1 MSALPPIAD
10 IRPSDRD
17 VCWLFDYLIGAG
29 LKRLRHRQAKCL
41 GGFQIDDEFV
51 FVRSPRRQRRPR
63 QARGKTKQRSGD
75 GDQLGHRPVVV
86 RQRHAARFRDAAAVG
101 NKTAR
106 DAVAVRDELC
116 TNGHGVVHTGLLV
129 FRRAGRGDDGCE
141 SKAKRCKRQCG
152 ADFHGTLPIYGI
164 GAPDR
169 ALRLSGIGREGNEK
183 GSRKFR
189 LAIVRRANKRHWMN
203 HSATFPG
210 IGTKITSSRSVCWT
224 DH

>member
-1 MSALPPIAD
+1 MLLRERTYPGLGIIEPCLPLP
-10 IRPSDRD
+10 
-17 VCWLFDYLIGAG
+17 
-29 LKRLRHRQAKCL
+29 AKAPF
-41 GGFQIDDEFV
+41 GSQIDDQLV

-75 GDQLGHRPVVV
+75 GDQLGWRRHRPVVV

-116 TNGHGVVHTGLLV
+116 TNGHGIVHTGLLV
-129 FRRAGRGDDGCE
+129 FRRAGRGDDGYE
-141 SKAKRCKRQCG
+141 SKAKRCERQCG

-169 ALRLSGIGREGNEK
+169 ALRLSGLDEREMK
-183 GSRKFR
+183 
-189 LAIVRRANKRHWMN
+189 
-203 HSATFPG
+203 
-210 IGTKITSSRSVCWT
+210 KIRESSV
-224 DH
+224 